1 VPRVAIAFDSA
12 GAGPPLVLLHGT
24 GSRRGVWDPVIA
36 AVSRE
41 RRTLA
46 LDLPGFGA
54 SPPEAFDPNVGGYV
68 ARLTRWFAEQG
79 LDRPH
84 VAGNSMGG
92 GIALELARARVV
104 ASATAISPVG
114 FWTRRERR
122 YAQYSIRA
130 SRAIGARLRPLA
142 PAITRSP
149 VGRTALLGQMR
160 ARPWRMPAGE
170 ALAELE
176 AFVAAPWVEPALRGF
191 DRYRF
196 HDGDELRDVPV
207 TIAWGAR
214 DALLIPRQAA
224 RARRMLPWARHV
236 ALRGCGHL
244 PFHDNPDAVAA
255 VLLAGSQSM
264 PGR

>member
-1 VPRVAIAFDSA
+1 VPRVTIAFDSA

-54 SPPEAFDPNVGGYV
+54 SPPEDFEPGIDGYV
-68 ARLTRWFAEQG
+68 ARLARWFADQG
-79 LDRPH
+79 LERPH

-92 GIALELARARVV
+92 GIALELARARLV

-114 FWTRRERR
+114 FWTRRELRF
-122 YAQYSIRA
+122 AQWSVRG
-130 SRAIGARLRPLA
+130 SRAIGTLVRPA
-142 PAITRSP
+142 AHAITGSA
-149 VGRTALLGQMR
+149 VGRTMLLGQMR
-160 ARPWRMPAGE
+160 ARPWRMPASE
-170 ALAELE
+170 AVAELE
-176 AFVAAPWVEPALRGF
+176 AFVDAPWVEPALEAFG
-191 DRYRF
+191 RYRF
-196 HDGDELRDVPV
+196 HAGEQLRGVPV
-207 TIAWGAR
+207 TIAWGTR
-214 DALLIPRQAA
+214 DRLLIPRQAA

-244 PFHDNPDAVAA
+244 PFHDDPDAVAA
-255 VLLAGSQSM
+255 LLLAGSRST
-264 PGR
+264 